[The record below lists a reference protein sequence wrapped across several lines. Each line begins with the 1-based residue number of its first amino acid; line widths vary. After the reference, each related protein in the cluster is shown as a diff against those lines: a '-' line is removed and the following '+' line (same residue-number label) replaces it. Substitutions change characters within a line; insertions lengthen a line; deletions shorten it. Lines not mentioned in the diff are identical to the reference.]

1 MTGAEFGGVD
11 IDLLADYIGG
21 ALTGTPEESAV
32 AARIAG
38 DPDWQ
43 AAYASLTDGMAF
55 VSAELGRFEP
65 EPMPADLAARLD
77 AALTPP
83 PARRRTRRSSTGRP
97 ADVRP
102 TARPPTAAGDTSST

>member
-43 AAYASLTDGMAF
+43 AAYASLT
-55 VSAELGRFEP
+55 
-65 EPMPADLAARLD
+65 
-77 AALTPP
+77 
-83 PARRRTRRSSTGRP
+83 
-97 ADVRP
+97 
-102 TARPPTAAGDTSST
+102 